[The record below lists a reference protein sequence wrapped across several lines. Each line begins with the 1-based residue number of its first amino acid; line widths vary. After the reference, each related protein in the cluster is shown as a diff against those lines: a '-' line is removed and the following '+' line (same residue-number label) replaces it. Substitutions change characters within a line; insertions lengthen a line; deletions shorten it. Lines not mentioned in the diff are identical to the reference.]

1 MSIVIFTIELYFK
14 LILQR
19 NWDLLL
25 VHFQFK
31 NPKLSFITFT
41 LCLFPYQRYV
51 MIYDTDNDIAEDAND
66 DVDIDDVDVVVVKA
80 CHIKSLL
87 FFNVRSFEIKI
98 PR

>member
-1 MSIVIFTIELYFK
+1 
-14 LILQR
+14 
-19 NWDLLL
+19 
-25 VHFQFK
+25 
-31 NPKLSFITFT
+31 
-41 LCLFPYQRYV
+41 